1 MSASSAD
8 PNTIQVDITY
18 VDNRNGVVHME
29 TNIWDIDENEEFI
42 GIALVTTTPID
53 HKKTKKLKCKK

>member
-18 VDNRNGVVHME
+18 VDNRNGLVYME
-29 TNIWDIDENEEFI
+29 TDIWDIDENEEFV
-42 GIALVTTTPID
+42 GIALVTTTE
-53 HKKTKKLKCKK
+53 KKQTKTKLLKTKK